1 MFFTIVGAL
10 TVAIWIMKLIDMLE
24 KGNRNRG
31 GR

>member
-10 TVAIWIMKLIDMLE
+10 TVSVWIMKLIDLLE
-24 KGNRNRG
+24 NGNRNRG